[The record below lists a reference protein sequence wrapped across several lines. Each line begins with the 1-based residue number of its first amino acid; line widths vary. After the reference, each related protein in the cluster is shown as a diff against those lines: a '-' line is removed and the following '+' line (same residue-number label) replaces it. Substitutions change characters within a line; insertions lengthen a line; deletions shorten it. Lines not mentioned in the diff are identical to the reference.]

1 MGVEIQKVISYNRS
15 GDLDSKK
22 IVLPKIIN
30 TDIGFQIQFGM
41 NPPKD
46 VFKGRTI
53 MKEYKTP
60 QELK

>member
-41 NPPKD
+41 NPP
-46 VFKGRTI
+46 
-53 MKEYKTP
+53 